1 MSNLP
6 WTVSHTELRQF
17 FSKFGPVHLAT
28 VVFDKNTGLSKNFGF
43 VAFSNRQGYEDV
55 QNSAELKLE
64 GQILKIAP
72 ADQSRDSNSE

>member
-6 WTVSHTELRQF
+6 WTVSHNELRQY
-17 FSKFGPVHLAT
+17 FSKFGPVQLAT
-28 VVFDKNTGLSKNFGF
+28 VVFDKSTGLSKNFGF

-72 ADQSRDSNSE
+72 ADQSRDSHSD